1 MNISTKNYPKS
12 NFAET
17 NPLPGRGQG
26 EAKIVI
32 IKYNAGNIESV
43 NNALNRLGI
52 NAEITAEP
60 DKIKNAD
67 KVIFPGVGEA
77 STTMN
82 YLRKQ
87 KLDELIISLK
97 QPVLGICLGL
107 QLMCS
112 HSEEGATKCLGIFDE
127 KVKRFN
133 PAPGKEYINKVP
145 HMGWNAISGI
155 KSNLFSEKQENQY
168 VYFVHSYYAGLGEHT
183 AATCNYIV
191 PFSAALQ
198 KDNFYATQFHPEKSG
213 TVGAEILKNFLN
225 L

>member
-1 MNISTKNYPKS
+1 MD
-12 NFAET
+12 
-17 NPLPGRGQG
+17 
-26 EAKIVI
+26 IVI

-43 NNALNRLGI
+43 NNALNQLGVI
-52 NAEITAEP
+52 AEITA
-60 DKIKNAD
+60 DHKKIKNAD

-77 STTMN
+77 STTME

-87 KLDELIISLK
+87 GLDKLIVSLK

-112 HSEEGATKCLGIFDE
+112 HSEENDTNCLGIFDE
-127 KVKRFN
+127 KVVRFIPN
-133 PAPGKEYINKVP
+133 RGEEFITKVP
-145 HMGWNAISGI
+145 HMGWNKISDL
-155 KSNLFSEKQENQY
+155 KSCIFSEDTENQY
-168 VYFVHSYYAGLGEHT
+168 VYFVHSYFARLGEHT
-183 AATCNYIV
+183 IATCNYIN

-213 TVGAEILKNFLN
+213 TVGAKILENFIN